1 MSRALVLHQFPI
13 SHYCEKIRW
22 VLEHKGLPYAVKNQ
36 VPGMHM
42 LVNHRLVGR
51 GSVPVLVDGGHAI
64 GESSDIA
71 LYLDDQYPQHNLV
84 PRASVERA
92 EVLSLEAYFDEHAG
106 PAVRRYVY
114 GYVLR
119 DVGLFRRV
127 FGNGYGAASRAA
139 LALVSLPVS
148 KQIRKMYKVSAA
160 GNEEALVTIERVIE
174 RLEQL
179 TGGDPDRYLVG
190 DTLTLADVTAA
201 SLLGPLLAPPESPWA
216 FDLPI
221 PELTA
226 QRDALRTRA
235 AGRWVMRRYQSDRRR
250 VEADAR

>member
-1 MSRALVLHQFPI
+1 MPRTLILHQFPI

-22 VLEHKGLPYAVKNQ
+22 VLEHKGLPYAVRNQ
-36 VPGMHM
+36 VPGVHL
-42 LVNHRLVGR
+42 LVNRRLVGR
-51 GSVPVLVDGGHAI
+51 GSVPVLVDGGHAV

-114 GYVLR
+114 GYVLS
-119 DVGLFRRV
+119 DVDVFWRV
-127 FGNGYGAASRAA
+127 FARGYGPLARSVLRLGAVPIAAR
-139 LALVSLPVS
+139 
-148 KQIRKMYKVSAA
+148 IRQMYQVGAA
-160 GNEEALVTIERVIE
+160 GNDEAMTTIERVIE

-221 PELTA
+221 PALNA
-226 QRDALRTRA
+226 QRDALRARA
-235 AGRWVMRRYQSDRRR
+235 AGRWVLRRYQNDRRPP
-250 VEADAR
+250 ARAG